1 MNSSEKLQYEPTIAD
16 NRNTSLKRP
25 FYIEDTSVM
34 FTASIMVGTQPVR
47 HLKRFNLLK
56 SQ

>member
-34 FTASIMVGTQPVR
+34 FYGFYRVHQGRHTAC
-47 HLKRFNLLK
+47 
-56 SQ
+56 